1 MYNKEWILLYQFS
14 FRIYIQN
21 IREISVITLMNAAMH
36 SLANITGKENE
47 SVLIMRKTNRK

>member
-21 IREISVITLMNAAMH
+21 IREISVITIMNAAMH
-36 SLANITGKENE
+36 ALANITGKENE